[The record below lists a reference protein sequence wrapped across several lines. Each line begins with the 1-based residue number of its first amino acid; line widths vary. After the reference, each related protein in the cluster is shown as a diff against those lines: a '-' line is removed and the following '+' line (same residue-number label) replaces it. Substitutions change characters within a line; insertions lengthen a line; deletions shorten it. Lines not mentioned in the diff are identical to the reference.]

1 MRPHVI
7 LAVLKRNVASYFTGV
22 LGYLFITAFVALAV
36 ALAFDGRFFTNNDCS
51 LDRLSENFH
60 WLLLFIVPAITMTAW
75 AEERRQGTDE
85 LLFTL
90 PANDFEILIGK
101 YGAVLAVYTVALFF
115 TFPLVIALQILG
127 SPDYGALFATYTGY
141 WLAGAAMLAVGMFA
155 SSLTNSSTVAF
166 VLAAV
171 ICALFVFIDEMVAL
185 RSWLEYL
192 GIREPLGV
200 SGYLNQFAAGVIPFG
215 GVVYFGSITALFLYL
230 NAVMI
235 SRRHWKGGRSE
246 TSMEFQY
253 LVRALSLAV
262 VVISLSY
269 AVSVFGG
276 RVDLTQGGLYSLSS
290 TSRQV
295 IKGINPKR
303 PVTLT
308 AYLSDDVPKE
318 YLPVQKKLRGL
329 LRQFDKIGGGNVDV
343 RIVSVNPLSK
353 EAEEASQ
360 WGIQPRAAQS
370 EKDGR
375 FSVEEVFLGVVASSG
390 FDQVVIPYFD
400 KGTPVEFELTRAIGT
415 VAKEKRLTVG
425 VLTTDA
431 KVFGGM
437 NMQTFQPDPE
447 WRLVTELKRQ
457 YNVREISPD
466 KPIAVKGASKP
477 AEPEKKDEAAEAA
490 KAEADK
496 KSPKVSEEEPVDVL
510 IAILPSTLTQEQMK
524 NLVDYVQAGG
534 PTMIFDDPAPV
545 FVGLANSPNIPNK
558 PGQGGGMFGMG
569 GQPGGPKADG
579 GKATSLM
586 DAIGVDWDTRS
597 VLFDNLNPHPKHE
610 ERFPKQLVFV
620 TANHDSKDSGV
631 NSDVPITS
639 GLQEILAWF
648 SGEFRKASG
657 SKVEFT
663 ELLRSHRGTSGSID
677 WDDAT
682 QSFGFG
688 GQRGPNFDAKRTTDD
703 SKHIIAAR
711 IKGTGGDAP
720 DGKVNVIFVAD
731 VDLVHDVMFNIF
743 DTQIEDLVIDNT
755 LFVMNCVDTLA
766 GSEDYVQLRNRR
778 PAQRTLERIEREK
791 NKFDSARQKR
801 EAEATKEADESLNA
815 AKARLEGVLK
825 EIRDNKD
832 MDEGTK
838 LTILENRTAA
848 ENRKLELDQKKI
860 DQKKASEVR
869 LARIESQLQVKG
881 IENRIWAYSFLLCT
895 CPALLLGAVVLAIRM
910 MNEDSGAASDRLVS
924 R

>member
-1 MRPHVI
+1 MRLHVI

-51 LDRLSENFH
+51 LDRLSENYH

-90 PANDFEILIGK
+90 PAKDFEILIGK

-115 TFPLVIALQILG
+115 TFPLIIALEVLG
-127 SPDYGALFATYTGY
+127 QPDYGALVATYAGY
-141 WLAGAAMLAVGMFA
+141 WLSGAAMLAVGMFA

-166 VLAAV
+166 VMAAA

-185 RSWLEYL
+185 RSWLENA

-200 SGYLNQFAAGVIPFG
+200 SGYLSQFATGVIPFG
-215 GVVYFGSITALFLYL
+215 GAVYFGSITALFLYL

-235 SRRHWKGGRSE
+235 ARRHWKGAPGG
-246 TSMEFQY
+246 TSLGLQY
-253 LVRALSLAV
+253 LVRAVSLAV
-262 VVISLSY
+262 VVVSLSY
-269 AVSVFGG
+269 AVSVIGG
-276 RVDLTQGGLYSLSS
+276 RFDLTKGALFSLSP
-290 TSRQV
+290 TSRKV
-295 IKGINPKR
+295 IAAIDAKR

-308 AYLSDDVPKE
+308 AYLSEDVPKE
-318 YLPVQKKLRGL
+318 YLPVQKKLKGL
-329 LRQFDKIGGGNVDV
+329 LRQFDKIGGSTVDV
-343 RIVSVNPLSK
+343 RIVSVDPLSK

-360 WGIQPRAAQS
+360 WGIQPRPAQS

-390 FDQVVIPYFD
+390 FDQVVIPYFE

-415 VAKEKRLTVG
+415 VAKNKRLTVG
-425 VLTTDA
+425 ILTTDA

-447 WRLVTELKRQ
+447 WRLVSELKRQ
-457 YNVREISPD
+457 YNVREVSPD
-466 KPIAVKGASKP
+466 QPIPVKGAAKLS
-477 AEPEKKDEAAEAA
+477 AAELDALGD
-490 KAEADK
+490 KA
-496 KSPKVSEEEPVDVL
+496 PKQSDAEPVDVL
-510 IAILPSTLTQEQMK
+510 ISILPSTLTQEQMQ
-524 NLVDYVQAGG
+524 NLVDYVKAGG
-534 PTMIFDDPAPV
+534 ASLVFDDPAPV

-558 PGQGGGMFGMG
+558 PSQGGGMFGMG
-569 GQPGGPKADG
+569 GGGPGAPKADG

-586 DAIGVDWDTRS
+586 AALGVDWDTRS

-620 TANHDSKDSGV
+620 TANRYEKDSGI
-631 NSDVPITS
+631 NAKAPITS

-648 SGEFRKASG
+648 SGEIRKASG

-663 ELLRSHRGTSGSID
+663 PLLQTHRGTSGSID

-688 GQRGPNFDAKRTTDD
+688 GQRGPNFDAKRATDD
-703 SKHIIAAR
+703 NSHIIGAR
-711 IKGTGGDAP
+711 IQGAGGDAP
-720 DGKVNVIFVAD
+720 DGKTNAIFIAD

-766 GSEDYVQLRNRR
+766 GSDDYVQLRNRR
-778 PAQRTLERIEREK
+778 PAQRTLEQIETAK
-791 NKFDSARQKR
+791 NKFDASRQKR
-801 EAEATKEADESLNA
+801 EQEATKDADKSLTD
-815 AKARLEGVLK
+815 AKGRLEKVLA

-838 LTILENRTAA
+838 LVILENRTAA
-848 ENRKLELDQKKI
+848 ENRKLELEQKKI
-860 DQKKASEVR
+860 DQKKASSIR
-869 LARIESQLQVKG
+869 LARIESQDLVKG
-881 IENRIWAYSFLLCT
+881 IENRVWAYSFLLCT
-895 CPALLLGAVVLAIRM
+895 CPALLLGLVVLVIRLL
-910 MNEDSGAASDRLVS
+910 NEDSGAATDRLVS